1 MAEPTGGTCS
11 GRSIPHPAP
20 CLSYWQRTTRAF
32 PLLHA
37 NRDAAVPASAKYVII
52 GSGLSG
58 ALTAF
63 ELLDAGVKGDE
74 VIILEARE
82 AASGASSRNAG
93 HVRPDAF
100 RGFTF
105 YSKLH
110 GPAQALQILANE
122 RLVLQRV
129 DAFVK
134 KHNVP
139 CDFNLTSTFDVC
151 MTADFAAYEA
161 ASFNAYKTAGG
172 DTSHIAIYQGEE
184 AESKSGIRGAIA
196 AYQWPAASI
205 HPAKLAHFLLQTAVS
220 QGVRLFTF
228 CPATQVTKSSS
239 SPSPSSSQ
247 TPLWNIHTPRGTITT
262 PKVIHCTNA
271 HAALLL
277 PTLDP
282 HVTPNRAQAHSIIP
296 TPSLAGT
303 HALQSTYSLRYSL
316 EHFYSLIQR
325 RGDGTLILGVS
336 RMNPN
341 LSAAAVA
348 GRLSTDDSGFSAEQ
362 AADAVGSL
370 ERVFPQL
377 GLREKR
383 HGEGLEHVW
392 TGIVA
397 MTGDSVP
404 FIGAVDG
411 LPGQFVCAG
420 FGAHGMARI
429 FTCAPGVVKLILGK
443 EWRETGLPE
452 CFQITKERL
461 AKLAAGKGKAT
472 QQSGRSK
479 SNL

>member
-1 MAEPTGGTCS
+1 MAEPTGETSS
-11 GRSIPHPAP
+11 GRSLPHPAP

-37 NRDAAVPASAKYVII
+37 NRNVAVPASAKYVIV

-63 ELLDAGVKGDE
+63 ELLDAGVKGDD

-110 GPAQALQILANE
+110 GPAQALQIIANE

-151 MTADFAAYEA
+151 MTSDFAAYEA

-172 DTSHIAIYQGEE
+172 DTSHINIYEGKE

-228 CPATQVTKSSS
+228 CPATQVTQNNKSSS
-239 SPSPSSSQ
+239 Q
-247 TPLWNIHTPRGTITT
+247 AQLWDVHTPRGTITAS
-262 PKVIHCTNA
+262 KIIHCTNA

-282 HVTPNRAQAHSIIP
+282 YITPNRAQAHSLIP
-296 TPSLAGT
+296 TPSLAGA

-336 RMNPN
+336 RINPN
-341 LSAAAVA
+341 LSKEAVA
-348 GRLSTDDSGFSAEQ
+348 GRLSTDDSGFSGEQ

-370 ERVFPQL
+370 QRVFPQL
-377 GLREKR
+377 GLEGKR
-383 HGEGLEHVW
+383 HGEGLDHVW

-404 FIGAVDG
+404 FVGEIGG

-452 CFQITKERL
+452 CFQITKERM
-461 AKLAAGKGKAT
+461 AKLAAGKGKAA
-472 QQSGRSK
+472 QQSGSRSK
-479 SNL
+479 RESNL